1 VKIKQAICN
10 VLSWRIERTDLLK
23 LKIDIIPYQV
33 SQHYNLNP
41 GTMCI
46 YTGDLR
52 PLSQVESQQETN
64 NETHENK
71 IEINSRDFLASLHR
85 FINSKYQEFALR
97 EKQPIS
103 RDQEEMRNF
112 NNFNSLILTRFL
124 KNEPEEELPSTEQ
137 APLSPNV
144 LKILISQYSDNDAS
158 VREAVINALGIIGL
172 PEAGEALDVLIK
184 ALYDK
189 ESQIRAV
196 AAWAIGKL
204 GDIAAY
210 KATRRLIELLKDKFW
225 KVRTSACIALGN
237 MGEIADTALYA
248 ILIKALKDG
257 SINKVVVCETLI
269 KLGLRGEQILI
280 DILKKIPNVN
290 YNLKAA
296 IIQSLELADVNSPS
310 IDFVIEEL
318 FRNAAY
324 IFFKIKIS
332 LNILEIQ

>member
-1 VKIKQAICN
+1 M
-10 VLSWRIERTDLLK
+10 LSWRIARNDMLK

-33 SQHYNLNP
+33 SQHYSLNP

-52 PLSQVESQQETN
+52 PLSQIENQQES
-64 NETHENK
+64 NEAFENK

-85 FINSKYQEFALR
+85 FISLKYQEFSLR
-97 EKQPIS
+97 EKQPIV
-103 RDQEEMRNF
+103 RDQDEMRNF
-112 NNFNSLILTRFL
+112 NNYNSFVLARFL
-124 KNEPEEELPSTEQ
+124 KNEPEEEVIDTQP
-137 APLSPNV
+137 APLSPNII
-144 LKILISQYSDNDAS
+144 KNIISLYNDNDPS
-158 VREAVINALGIIGL
+158 VREAVINALGSIGL
-172 PEAGEALDVLIK
+172 PEAGEALDVLVK

-204 GDIAAY
+204 GDVAAY

-225 KVRTSACIALGN
+225 KVRTSACIALGC
-237 MGEIADTALYA
+237 MGEIADTSLYA
-248 ILIKALKDG
+248 TLIKALKDG

-269 KLGLRGEQILI
+269 KFGAKGEQILL
-280 DILKKIPNVN
+280 DILRKVPNIN

-318 FRNAAY
+318 FRNAA
-324 IFFKIKIS
+324 
-332 LNILEIQ
+332 